1 MSITARL
8 LDIYGRLLD
17 HYGPQGWW
25 PAETPFEMIVGAILT
40 QAVSW
45 ANVERALSNLKAEG
59 VLNPEGLRRIPE
71 ERLAE
76 LIHPAAYYNVKA
88 RKLKAFTEF
97 LYRRYDGELQR
108 LLSLELLPLRQ
119 ELLSIYGIGPETADS
134 IILYA
139 AGKPIFVVDAYTCRI
154 VKRLKLGVGSD
165 YRAAQALFMDNL
177 PHDIQL
183 FQEYHALLVR
193 LGKEN
198 CRREPRCADC
208 TLAALCPTAQFDAG
222 GRMGYNI
229 PETAKG
235 VKFLCQSALTSP
247 RRDVA

>member
-1 MSITARL
+1 MPITARL

-45 ANVERALSNLKAEG
+45 ENVERALSNLKAEG

-97 LYRRYDGELQR
+97 LYRRYDGDLQR

-154 VKRLKLGVGSD
+154 VRRLKLGVSSD
-165 YRAAQALFMDNL
+165 HRAAQALFMDNL
-177 PHDIQL
+177 PRNIQL

-198 CRREPRCADC
+198 CRREPCCADC
-208 TLAALCPTAQFDAG
+208 PLAALCPS
-222 GRMGYNI
+222 YSL
-229 PETAKG
+229 
-235 VKFLCQSALTSP
+235 V
-247 RRDVA
+247 

>member
-8 LDIYGRLLD
+8 LNIYGCLLD

-59 VLNPEGLRRIPE
+59 ILNPEGLRRVSE

-76 LIHPAAYYNVKA
+76 LIRPAAYYNVKA
-88 RKLKAFTEF
+88 RKLKAFAEF
-97 LYRRYDGELQR
+97 LYRRYDGDLQR
-108 LLSLELLPLRQ
+108 LLSLEPLPLRQ

-154 VKRLKLGVGSD
+154 VRRLELSVGSD

-177 PHDIQL
+177 PHDITL

-198 CRREPRCADC
+198 CRREPHCADC
-208 TLAALCPTAQFDAG
+208 PLAVLCPTTQFDAG
-222 GRMGYNI
+222 GGMGYNI
-229 PETAKG
+229 HK
-235 VKFLCQSALTSP
+235 
-247 RRDVA
+247 DH